1 MNFNTAI
8 PQGKYMETGYTYV
21 AESDERQMKSSKKTK
36 KPGFIKRWILK
47 SLKEAS
53 AAEQS
58 IHSLQSERA
67 RPGLTLERAQLDSQ
81 PMHLKIFRA
90 NGGTIVETTTFD
102 RQKDR
107 HANQLHIIGHD
118 TDLGEGLSKIIT
130 METLR
135 G

>member
-1 MNFNTAI
+1 
-8 PQGKYMETGYTYV
+8 METGYTYA